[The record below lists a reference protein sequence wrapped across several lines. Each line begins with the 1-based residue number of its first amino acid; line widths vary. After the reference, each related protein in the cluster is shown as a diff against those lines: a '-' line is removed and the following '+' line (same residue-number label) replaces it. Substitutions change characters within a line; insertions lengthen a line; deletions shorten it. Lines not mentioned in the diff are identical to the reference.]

1 MATKESD
8 WFEIFDEIILLQKYW
23 MELNEIL
30 IKSSPPKLYLLTPSN
45 FQQGYYIVIHNN
57 VLSLSHRKTH
67 FLQL

>member
-30 IKSSPPKLYLLTPSN
+30 IKSSLPKLYLLTPSN
-45 FQQGYYIVIHNN
+45 FQQGYYIVIH
-57 VLSLSHRKTH
+57 VRWFYLLIILFIPDGT
-67 FLQL
+67 